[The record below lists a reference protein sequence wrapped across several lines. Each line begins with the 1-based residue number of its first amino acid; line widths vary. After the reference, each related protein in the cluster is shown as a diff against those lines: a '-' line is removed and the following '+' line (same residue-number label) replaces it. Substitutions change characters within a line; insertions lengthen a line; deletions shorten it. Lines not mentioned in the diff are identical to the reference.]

1 MASGEGGGGM
11 VTCRTPITM
20 EAFILNELKK
30 VILLAARCH
39 IGSIPK
45 G

>member
-1 MASGEGGGGM
+1 MA
-11 VTCRTPITM
+11 TCSTPMTI

-39 IGSIPK
+39 IGSIPN